1 MTRLI
6 DANKLKMY
14 IDTCQFCEKCPNI
27 AFMCQR
33 SCELPDC
40 LTSQWERVIDEQ
52 QTVDAVPVR
61 HGRWIAHTMY
71 EITGY
76 DPALSGDD
84 PVCTYSCSVCGEDC
98 YVSDTGDDILSNY
111 CPNCGARLIE

>member
-40 LTSQWERVIDEQ
+40 LTSQWERAIDEQ
-52 QTVDAVPVR
+52 PTLDAVPVR
-61 HGRWIAHTMY
+61 HGKWIHY
-71 EITGY
+71 Y
-76 DPALSGDD
+76 DIEEGRALK
-84 PVCTYSCSVCGEDC
+84 CSECKTVFWVGNGKE
-98 YVSDTGDDILSNY
+98 GNF
-111 CPNCGARLIE
+111 CPNCGARMDEE